1 LDLNLVAHPTSVLR
15 VVFPFNVSTAF
26 RECSVASL
34 LPYFKFDVIVVTL
47 AMAEDHFLGVYSA
60 LVVMFVSIVLFEPKL
75 LKSSA
80 MAKSTQPLQD
90 LWVRCG

>member
-1 LDLNLVAHPTSVLR
+1 
-15 VVFPFNVSTAF
+15 
-26 RECSVASL
+26 
-34 LPYFKFDVIVVTL
+34 
-47 AMAEDHFLGVYSA
+47 
-60 LVVMFVSIVLFEPKL
+60 MFVCIVLFEPKL